1 MAGGYNNLS
10 PSQNWQS
17 LGGGGLAGYN
27 NQGGAGTPVARD
39 TMDSLRIGIGRV
51 PSAEYPDGYLGTI
64 RSRRDDRLLDS
75 IKSRVNQKA
84 YQRGVHKGERIEPS
98 MYYWP
103 EQVHPMMGIE
113 RQFKAQAI
121 VNPING
127 AVTYQ
132 SMRSA
137 PQVNLTPAPHL
148 VNDGK
153 ANTQADQ
160 PGQIDARRRDM
171 MAYLKPAWS

>member
-1 MAGGYNNLS
+1 MPTGANNFS
-10 PSQNWQS
+10 ASQNWQS

-39 TMDSLRIGIGRV
+39 LLDATRIGVGRV

-75 IKSRVNQKA
+75 VKSRVNQKA

-98 MYYWP
+98 MYFWP
-103 EQVHPMMGIE
+103 QEFTSDMGIR
-113 RQFKAQAI
+113 RQMSAQADASK
-121 VNPING
+121 G
-127 AVTYQ
+127 AVVY
-132 SMRSA
+132 RAPRFA
-137 PQVNLTPAPHL
+137 PQTQLTPAPHL

-153 ANTQADQ
+153 SNLVSDA
-160 PGQIDARRRDM
+160 PGEIDVRRQNM
-171 MAYLKPAWS
+171 MAYLKPAWR

>member
-1 MAGGYNNLS
+1 MAGGVNNYS

-17 LGGGGLAGYN
+17 LGGNGLYGYN

-39 TMDSLRIGIGRV
+39 EMDASRIGVGRI

-75 IKSRVNQKA
+75 IKNRVNQKA

-98 MYYWP
+98 MYFWP
-103 EQVHPMMGIE
+103 QGLTDMSGIE
-113 RQFKAQAI
+113 RQMAARPI
-121 VNPING
+121 VMDG
-127 AVTYQ
+127 VTQ
-132 SMRSA
+132 FMIPRNA
-137 PQVNLTPAPHL
+137 PQMQLTPAPHL

-153 ANTQADQ
+153 ANTQAEE
-160 PGQIDARRRDM
+160 PGQIDARRQTM
-171 MAYLKPAWS
+171 LAYLRPAWA

>member
-1 MAGGYNNLS
+1 MAGSTNNFS

-17 LGGGGLAGYN
+17 LGGGGLNGYN

-39 TMDSLRIGIGRV
+39 TMDSLRIGVGRI

-75 IKSRVNQKA
+75 IKNRVNQKA

-103 EQVHPMMGIE
+103 EGVNPMMGIE
-113 RQFKAQAI
+113 RQMKATL
-121 VNPING
+121 VNNNG
-127 AVTYQ
+127 AVTYV
-132 SMRSA
+132 MPHWA
-137 PQVNLTPAPHL
+137 PQTQLAPAPHL

-153 ANTQADQ
+153 ANTQADG
-160 PGQIDARRRDM
+160 PTTIDARRQAM
-171 MAYLKPAWS
+171 LAYLRPAWS

>member
-1 MAGGYNNLS
+1 MAGGVNNYS
-10 PSQNWQS
+10 ASQNWQS
-17 LGGGGLAGYN
+17 LGGGGFNGYN

-39 TMDSLRIGIGRV
+39 TMDSLRIGVGRV

-75 IKSRVNQKA
+75 IKNRVNQKA

-103 EQVHPMMGIE
+103 AEFQPMMGIE
-113 RQFKAQAI
+113 RQMKAQR
-121 VNPING
+121 VNING
-127 AVTYQ
+127 AVVYQ
-132 SMRSA
+132 AERSA
-137 PQVNLTPAPHL
+137 PESSLTPAPHL

-160 PGQIDARRRDM
+160 PGQIDERRKAM
-171 MAYLKPAWS
+171 MAYLKPAWR

>member
-1 MAGGYNNLS
+1 MAGSVNNFS

-17 LGGGGLAGYN
+17 LGGGGLNGYN

-39 TMDSLRIGIGRV
+39 TMDSLRIGVGRV

-75 IKSRVNQKA
+75 IKNRVNQKA

-113 RQFKAQAI
+113 RQMKARQ
-121 VNPING
+121 VNING
-127 AVTYQ
+127 AVVYQ
-132 SMRSA
+132 SQRSA
-137 PQVNLTPAPHL
+137 PQTSLTPAPHL

-153 ANTQADQ
+153 ANTQANQ
-160 PGQIDARRRDM
+160 PGTIDERRKAM

>member
-1 MAGGYNNLS
+1 MAGSVNNFS

-17 LGGGGLAGYN
+17 LGGGGLNGYN

-39 TMDSLRIGIGRV
+39 DMDASRIGVGRV

-75 IKSRVNQKA
+75 IKNRVNQKA

-113 RQFKAQAI
+113 RQMKARQ
-121 VNPING
+121 VNING
-127 AVTYQ
+127 AVVYQ
-132 SMRSA
+132 SERSA
-137 PQVNLTPAPHL
+137 PQTSLTPAPHL

-153 ANTQADQ
+153 ANTQANQ
-160 PGQIDARRRDM
+160 PGTIDERRKAM
-171 MAYLKPAWS
+171 MAYLKPAWR

>member
-1 MAGGYNNLS
+1 MAGGNNNLS

-17 LGGGGLAGYN
+17 LGGGGFYGYN

-39 TMDSLRIGIGRV
+39 SMDASRIGVGRV

-75 IKSRVNQKA
+75 IKNRVNQKA

-98 MYYWP
+98 MYFWP
-103 EQVHPMMGIE
+103 EGFNADMGIA
-113 RQFKAQAI
+113 RQMKAKPAM
-121 VNPING
+121 VNG
-127 AVTYQ
+127 VVMYYAD
-132 SMRSA
+132 RSA
-137 PQVNLTPAPHL
+137 PQTQLTPAPHL

-153 ANTQADQ
+153 SNMRSDA
-160 PGQIDARRRDM
+160 PGTIDARRASLM
-171 MAYLKPAWS
+171 SYLRPAWN

>member
-1 MAGGYNNLS
+1 MAGSTNNFS
-10 PSQNWQS
+10 ASQNWQS
-17 LGGGGLAGYN
+17 LGGGGFNGYN

-39 TMDSLRIGIGRV
+39 TMDSLRIGVGRV

-75 IKSRVNQKA
+75 IKNRVNQKA

-113 RQFKAQAI
+113 RQMKARQ
-121 VNPING
+121 VNING
-127 AVTYQ
+127 AVVYQ
-132 SMRSA
+132 SERNA
-137 PQVNLTPAPHL
+137 PQTSLTPAPHL

-153 ANTQADQ
+153 ANTQANQ
-160 PGQIDARRRDM
+160 PGTIDERRKAM

>member
-1 MAGGYNNLS
+1 MAGSVNNFS

-17 LGGGGLAGYN
+17 LGGGGLNGYN

-39 TMDSLRIGIGRV
+39 TMDSLRIGVGRV

-75 IKSRVNQKA
+75 IKNRVNQKA

-113 RQFKAQAI
+113 RQMKARQ
-121 VNPING
+121 VNING
-127 AVTYQ
+127 AVVYQ
-132 SMRSA
+132 SERSA
-137 PQVNLTPAPHL
+137 PQTSLTPAPHL

-153 ANTQADQ
+153 ANTQANQ
-160 PGQIDARRRDM
+160 PGTIDERRKAM

>member
-1 MAGGYNNLS
+1 MAGGVNNFS

-17 LGGGGLAGYN
+17 LGGGGFNGYN

-39 TMDSLRIGIGRV
+39 TLDSLRIGVGRV

-113 RQFKAQAI
+113 RQMKARQ
-121 VNPING
+121 VNING
-127 AVTYQ
+127 AVVYQ
-132 SMRSA
+132 SVRSA
-137 PQVNLTPAPHL
+137 PQTQLTPAPHL

-153 ANTQADQ
+153 ANTQSDQ
-160 PGQIDARRRDM
+160 PGTIDARRRDM
-171 MAYLKPAWS
+171 MAYLKPAWR

>member
-1 MAGGYNNLS
+1 MPGGVNNYS

-17 LGGGGLAGYN
+17 LGAGGMYGYN

-39 TMDSLRIGIGRV
+39 AMDASRIGVGRV

-98 MYYWP
+98 MYFWP
-103 EQVHPMMGIE
+103 DSLNDMSGIE
-113 RQFKAQAI
+113 RQMKAAYTN
-121 VNPING
+121 VNG
-127 AVTYQ
+127 ANVYQ
-132 SMRSA
+132 VMRNA
-137 PQVNLTPAPHL
+137 PQVSLVPAPHL

-153 ANTQADQ
+153 ANTIATTPGEINERRQA
-160 PGQIDARRRDM
+160 M
-171 MAYLKPAWS
+171 LAYLKPAWR